1 MTLDRGLS
9 STQLP
14 VSAPLPMAP
23 LPHRPFRGVALTA
36 CFAVLLLL
44 MSRWVDLPL
53 THAIERHVPPLVN
66 DVFDQIG
73 DLGDSEGY
81 ILAGLLLYVV
91 SLVGMRRGWTCPLR
105 AGFERLARYSMLL
118 LATMSIG
125 GLITLVLKKVVSR
138 ARPEVLLEQGWH
150 GLGVPFAGDPYD
162 SFPSSHTLTAFAVA
176 AVIGEI
182 APRWRLPLLLVA
194 AVVAASRVINRDHF
208 LSDVTAAAFI
218 GIMVAHYLAPYILG
232 ERYRWMLRAPWRWRQ
247 GEAPG
252 R

>member
-1 MTLDRGLS
+1 MVAI
-9 STQLP
+9 P
-14 VSAPLPMAP
+14 P
-23 LPHRPFRGVALTA
+23 RPFRDVVLTT
-36 CFAVLLLL
+36 CFALVLLM

-53 THAIERHVPPLVN
+53 TLAIERYVPEQVN
-66 DVFDQIG
+66 AVFHQIG

-81 ILAGLLLYVV
+81 ILAGLLLYIVSVV
-91 SLVGMRRGWTCPLR
+91 GVLRGWSCPVR

-118 LATMSIG
+118 LSTMAIG
-125 GLITLVLKKVVSR
+125 GLITLLLKKLVSR

-150 GLGVPFAGDPYD
+150 GLGVPFSGDPYD

-176 AVIGEI
+176 AVIGQI

-232 ERYRWMLRAPWRWRQ
+232 ERYRWMLRAPWRWWQR
-247 GEAPG
+247 G
-252 R
+252 